1 MPTFSRLF
9 YPGMQLRRRLI
20 SFITQEMN
28 KKVLEGEGEGQGQG
42 HKTEVQYTPSI
53 THPAL
58 TNHEAVENRQGLP
71 QRKEEH
77 SFSLNNPVK
86 VGISF

>member
-20 SFITQEMN
+20 SFLTQEMN
-28 KKVLEGEGEGQGQG
+28 KTIMEG
-42 HKTEVQYTPSI
+42 HTTEKQDPHSF

-58 TNHEAVENRQGLP
+58 SNHEAVENRQGLP
-71 QRKEEH
+71 RRTVEH
-77 SFSLNNPVK
+77 PFSLNNPVEY
-86 VGISF
+86 GISF

>member
-1 MPTFSRLF
+1 MIKGF
-9 YPGMQLRRRLI
+9 
-20 SFITQEMN
+20 TQEMN
-28 KKVLEGEGEGQGQG
+28 KTTVEGEGEG